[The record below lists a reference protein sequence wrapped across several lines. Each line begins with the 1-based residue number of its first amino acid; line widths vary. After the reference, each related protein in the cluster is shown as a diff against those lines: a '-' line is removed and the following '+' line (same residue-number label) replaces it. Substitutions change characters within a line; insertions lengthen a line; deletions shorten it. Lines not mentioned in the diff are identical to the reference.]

1 MRKRNLLF
9 FLAVMLSVFP
19 SLARDFQDEYKG
31 QTLTYTVLDEDAKT
45 VKTKDGEHHWAGCKV
60 SGNLIIPN
68 VVSDGADTYTVI
80 KIGSYSFTANED
92 LTSVVIEGPGIET
105 IEDNAFSRCSN
116 LTSITL
122 PEGLTQLGSGVFQ
135 GCTSLESVTLP
146 DSLTEL
152 GEYAFFGCTSLKSV
166 TIPEGL
172 TQLGSSVFQGCTS
185 LESITLPEGLTSLRY
200 TFMGCTSLKSVTLP
214 DSLTTLF
221 GTFSGCTSLES
232 ITIPEGLTQLGSS
245 VFQGC
250 TSLKSLTLPESLTAI
265 GKNAFQGCTALESII
280 IPDRVEGIEGY
291 AFQGCTSLKSVKM
304 PSYEVVRFFVGDFAF
319 EGCTS
324 LTSIDF
330 SNVRESFIGI
340 SAFEGCTSLG
350 SVKFSEGLNDYL
362 FDDYVEIRGR
372 AFYNC
377 NRIKTLTLP
386 NVDLGESAFEGCT
399 SLNTVKMRAIF
410 SIESRVFAGCPN
422 LNYIY
427 YDSGVREPI
436 SGNKDIFDEV
446 TYEDAT
452 LFVKEEDVEKCKL
465 IMPWKKFKTIAA
477 YKFSNGVDEI
487 EASLDP
493 DAPYEIFTLDGV
505 KIADSTDN
513 LPAGIYIIRQGNA
526 VKKIAVN

>member
-1 MRKRNLLF
+1 MCFKFNFMRKRNLLF

-166 TIPEGL
+166 
-172 TQLGSSVFQGCTS
+172 
-185 LESITLPEGLTSLRY
+185 
-200 TFMGCTSLKSVTLP
+200 
-214 DSLTTLF
+214 
-221 GTFSGCTSLES
+221 
-232 ITIPEGLTQLGSS
+232 TIPEGLTQLGSS